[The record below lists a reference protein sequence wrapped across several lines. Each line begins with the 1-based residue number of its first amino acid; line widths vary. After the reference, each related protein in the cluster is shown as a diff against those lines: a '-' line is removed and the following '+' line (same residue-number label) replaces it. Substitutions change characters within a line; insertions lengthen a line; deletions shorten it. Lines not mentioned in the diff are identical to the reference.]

1 MSFLENLYQRFE
13 AKVASFL
20 SGPKWKSKIVIVA
33 VGIMLLS
40 FFNNF
45 SPLRHFGDF
54 YTAVVKEKREYFL
67 YQTIKDRAASITY
80 NWTYP
85 EFTGMNNRTF
95 RLTMPA
101 FVKFLHID
109 HVSIVLYGLQLVL
122 GIVFLYMLI
131 NFLER
136 SISDKSSIFYAVL
149 GIASTYIGAAFFI
162 DNATYG
168 DFFCYFALFLAIYYR
183 NPLLI
188 FIFLSLAF
196 WGDERAGVG
205 SGMVFLWWWFVP
217 QWKENKPFKIQLN
230 LQMLAVVAAWVA
242 YGAVRKFYLVDKLG
256 MHDTT
261 KPGEFAEMFGGSWPV
276 WGFKFLWVFE
286 GWWFIILLAFL
297 FLSIAKDWLRL
308 LAILGALLAMLI
320 GSLTTFDST
329 RSGSYGLITIFLT
342 LVIAQKYLTEKEL
355 KVLLLVVAIICFL
368 HPMATRTNG
377 TGFFLM

>member
-13 AKVASFL
+13 VKIASFL
-20 SGPKWKSKIVIVA
+20 SGSKWKSKVVLVA
-33 VGIMLLS
+33 VAVMLLS
-40 FFNNF
+40 FFNNI
-45 SPLRHFGDF
+45 SPLRHFGDY
-54 YTAVVKEKREYFL
+54 YTAVIKEKREYFL

-101 FVKFLHID
+101 FVKVLNIQ
-109 HVSIVLYGLQLVL
+109 HVSIVLYGLQLIL

-136 SISDKSSIFYAVL
+136 TINDKSSVFYAVL
-149 GIASTYIGAAFFI
+149 GIVSTYIGSSFFI

-168 DFFCYFALFLAIYYR
+168 DFFCYFALFLSIYYR

-217 QWKENKPFKIQLN
+217 QWKENKPFKIQVN

-242 YGAVRKFYLVDKLG
+242 YGAVRKFYLVDTLG

-286 GWWFIILLAFL
+286 GWWLLILLAFV

-308 LAILGALLAMLI
+308 LAILGALLAMLV

-329 RSGSYGLITIFLT
+329 RSGSYGLITIFL
-342 LVIAQKYLTEKEL
+342 
-355 KVLLLVVAIICFL
+355 
-368 HPMATRTNG
+368 
-377 TGFFLM
+377 